1 MRLKVVLSVLFLF
14 LNLCAEHIS
23 WRSNYDSAHQE
34 ALKTDKALMVL
45 LIEKECLAC
54 QKMLIETFR
63 DQPYIKEL
71 NKKFVSVIVTK
82 GQVGSYP
89 IEMLYTLEYP
99 SVFFLNTRELF
110 IGKNIFGYADADA
123 FKRHLKLHVKF

>member
-1 MRLKVVLSVLFLF
+1 MKVALLFLGLF
-14 LNLCAEHIS
+14 LTLSAEHIT
-23 WRSNYDSAHQE
+23 WRSNYDAAHQE
-34 ALKTDKALMVL
+34 ALKTKKFLMVL
-45 LIEKECLAC
+45 LIEKECSAC

-71 NKKFVSVIVTK
+71 NEKFVSVIVTK

-99 SVFFLNTRELF
+99 SLFFLNNTELF
-110 IGKNIFGYADADA
+110 LGKNIFGYIDPDA